1 MATISRLAL
10 LPWLRHLRGES
21 SQYILVF
28 SGGRLT
34 KSGPGLAFWF
44 NPLSTA
50 VAQVPREDIE
60 TTFMLN
66 ERSSDFQEISVQ
78 VTITYRVLD
87 HAMAAERLNFS
98 VSLKSGNW
106 LEQPLDRLASF
117 WMQRSLKSARDYIS
131 SMSVQDSVT
140 RGPSAIAD
148 AISEA
153 LNEDPELEA
162 MGLGLVGVQVNS
174 VLPSA
179 DVEKALQT
187 PTREAIQQKAD
198 EAMFQRRAVAV
209 EKERAIKENELE
221 TELELEKRNESLIRK
236 KGENQKLEIE
246 QLNDTGRLTAEGD
259 AEQVRIRA
267 EGQAH
272 SKRITAQAE
281 NEAEAARV
289 ALYRDAPP
297 SVATGLAMMEFASK
311 IREIKHLNITP
322 DLLGSKLQQFLTD
335 STDSGDGNST

>member
-1 MATISRLAL
+1 MATISRLGL

-60 TTFMLN
+60 TTFMLR

-98 VSLKSGNW
+98 VSLVNGAW

-131 SMSVQDSVT
+131 SNTVQQSVT
-140 RGPSAIAD
+140 AGPGAIAT
-148 AISEA
+148 AITSA
-153 LNEDPELEA
+153 LNDDPELEA

-174 VLPSA
+174 VLPSS

-198 EAMFQRRAVAV
+198 EAMFERRAIAV
-209 EKERAIKENELE
+209 EKERAIKQNELD
-221 TELELEKRNESLIRK
+221 TEIELEKKNESLIRK
-236 KGENQKLEIE
+236 KGENRRLEIE
-246 QLNDTGRLTAEGD
+246 AENEAGRLTAEGD
-259 AEQVRIRA
+259 AQQVRIRA
-267 EGQAH
+267 EGQAE

-289 ALYRDAPP
+289 ALYRDAPA
-297 SVATGLAMMEFASK
+297 SVATGMALMQFASK
-311 IREIKHLNITP
+311 VRDIQHLNVTP
-322 DLLGSKLQQFLTD
+322 DLLGSNLRQFLTEE
-335 STDSGDGNST
+335 SGKPE